1 MSTPGDCYHLQ
12 SLGRSLQN
20 TEVSV
25 LSLSSVLISSCFS
38 TKRIV
43 LIYNIKS
50 ILVASIKI
58 NPESLRRTETSLES
72 LETSLKFQ
80 QLNKYSKI
88 FKANH
93 KVISN

>member
-1 MSTPGDCYHLQ
+1 MSTPGDCYRLQ

-25 LSLSSVLISSCFS
+25 LSLSSVLIGSSFS

-43 LIYNIKS
+43 LIYNIKA

-58 NPESLRRTETSLES
+58 NPESLRRAE
-72 LETSLKFQ
+72 
-80 QLNKYSKI
+80 
-88 FKANH
+88 
-93 KVISN
+93 ISH